1 MKLFLQL
8 LHVLRAMGRHG
19 TLLVGEEKHLAVTLE
34 FWGCGG
40 CSHLVVGSC
49 ATLGQPFSL
58 RALFFQLCNE
68 AGSFYLFFFCVF
80 ICLFYLCYIFVS
92 GNALLIEN
100 AVPTAL
106 QQ

>member
-8 LHVLRAMGRHG
+8 LHVLRALGRHG

-68 AGSFYLFFFCVF
+68 AGSFYLFFLCLSVYF
-80 ICLFYLCYIFVS
+80 ICATFLYLEMLY
-92 GNALLIEN
+92 
-100 AVPTAL
+100 
-106 QQ
+106 